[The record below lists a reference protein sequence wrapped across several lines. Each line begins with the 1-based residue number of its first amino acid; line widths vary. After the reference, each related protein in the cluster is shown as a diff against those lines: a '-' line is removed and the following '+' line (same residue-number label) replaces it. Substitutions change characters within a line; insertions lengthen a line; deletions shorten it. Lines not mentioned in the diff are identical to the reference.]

1 MMFSDEAENEDED
14 DIFETLGVNPS
25 PPAEHGAD
33 VLDSFADDEDDLGTL
48 SFDPPDVATDDDT
61 DDVDPFDLIEDS
73 RSNNQSETDS
83 EQDSLVG
90 DALDALLSDEDED
103 SSAIET
109 PGSPAASPAAPPAT
123 ESKSGKADT
132 SAAYRILLETVWVDN
147 QLDPSEVA
155 LLVRKRE
162 SLGIDFNDHLQ
173 MVHDIINT
181 DVSGHEEA
189 LDNDAAA
196 LGVTAL
202 KSGLSKQEW
211 LKAYE
216 WCEALGCGEAFAHGV
231 WSGSDSVLSN
241 EVHELLKPL
250 AKLLRTE

>member
-1 MMFSDEAENEDED
+1 MFSDEAENEDED
-14 DIFETLGVNPS
+14 DIFETLGVDSS
-25 PPAEHGAD
+25 PPAERGAD
-33 VLDSFADDEDDLGTL
+33 LLDAFDEDEDNLGTL
-48 SFDPPDVATDDDT
+48 SFDPPDVVTDDDT

-73 RSNNQSETDS
+73 RSTSQSETDS

-103 SSAIET
+103 SPAIET
-109 PGSPAASPAAPPAT
+109 PSSPSASPATKA
-123 ESKSGKADT
+123 KSSKADT

-189 LDNDAAA
+189 LDNDAAS

-231 WSGSDSVLSN
+231 WSGSDAVLSG

>member
-1 MMFSDEAENEDED
+1 MFSDEAENEDED
-14 DIFETLGVNPS
+14 DIFETLGVDSS
-25 PPAEHGAD
+25 PPAERGAD
-33 VLDSFADDEDDLGTL
+33 LLDAFTDDEDDLGTL
-48 SFDPPDVATDDDT
+48 SFDPPDVVTDDDT

-73 RSNNQSETDS
+73 RSTSQSETDS
-83 EQDSLVG
+83 EQDSHV
-90 DALDALLSDEDED
+90 DAVLDALLSDEDED

-109 PGSPAASPAAPPAT
+109 PGSPAASPAT
-123 ESKSGKADT
+123 KSKSGKADT

-147 QLDPSEVA
+147 QLDPAEVA

-231 WSGSDSVLSN
+231 WSGSDAVLSG

>member
-14 DIFETLGVNPS
+14 DIFETLGVDSS
-25 PPAEHGAD
+25 PPAERGAD
-33 VLDSFADDEDDLGTL
+33 LLDAFDEDEDNLGTL
-48 SFDPPDVATDDDT
+48 SFDPPDVVTDDDT

-73 RSNNQSETDS
+73 RSTSQSETDS

-103 SSAIET
+103 SPAIET
-109 PGSPAASPAAPPAT
+109 PSSPSASPATKA
-123 ESKSGKADT
+123 KSGKADT

-173 MVHDIINT
+173 MVHNIINT

-189 LDNDAAA
+189 LDNDATA

-231 WSGSDSVLSN
+231 WSGSDEVLSG

>member
-1 MMFSDEAENEDED
+1 MMFSDEAEKDDDED
-14 DIFETLGVNPS
+14 DIFETLGVDSS
-25 PPAEHGAD
+25 PPAERGAD
-33 VLDSFADDEDDLGTL
+33 LLDALADDEETLDTL
-48 SFDPPDVATDDDT
+48 SFDPPDVVSDDDT

-73 RSNNQSETDS
+73 RPARQSAADS
-83 EQDSLVG
+83 EQDSFVD
-90 DALDALLSDEDED
+90 DALDALLSDEEDD
-103 SSAIET
+103 SSGEET
-109 PGSPAASPAAPPAT
+109 AGLPSTARSAKTTSPT
-123 ESKSGKADT
+123 SKKGDT
-132 SAAYRILLETVWVDN
+132 SAAYRMLLETVWVDN

-162 SLGIDFNDHLQ
+162 TLGIDFNAHLQ

-196 LGVTAL
+196 LGATAL
-202 KSGLSKQEW
+202 QSGLSKQEW

-231 WSGSDSVLSN
+231 WSGSDAVLSG